1 MPEPEVEKKESFS
14 IADKDEVVSL
24 LRRLLAEHQ
33 AADHAFTNRMV
44 RGVCHTLIVT
54 QITVMLTALGTGIG
68 ALLHVEVPFKG
79 AAWGMI
85 IGWSL
90 GMLFVFYQKR
100 MANRLR
106 NEIIKKHQAEA
117 AASNDDC
124 VEQNASDKS
133 AFVALGGEPRK

>member
-1 MPEPEVEKKESFS
+1 MDEESKELSCEKKPDMAPQADNAQ
-14 IADKDEVVSL
+14 IAEL

-33 AADHAFTNRMV
+33 AADHAFTNRMI

-68 ALLHVEVPFKG
+68 ALLHVDVPFKG

-90 GMLFVFYQKR
+90 GMLYVFYQKY
-100 MANRLR
+100 MADKVRKTFM
-106 NEIIKKHQAEA
+106 KKHQDESEA
-117 AASNDDC
+117 
-124 VEQNASDKS
+124 
-133 AFVALGGEPRK
+133 RK

>member
-1 MPEPEVEKKESFS
+1 MLCYNETMNDIEENAPKKETCENNEE
-14 IADKDEVVSL
+14 IASL

-33 AADHAFTNRMV
+33 AADHAFTNRMI
-44 RGVCHTLIVT
+44 RSVCHTLIVT

-90 GMLFVFYQKR
+90 GMLFVFYQKY
-100 MANRLR
+100 MANRHR
-106 NEIIKKHQAEA
+106 AEIIKKHQDE
-117 AASNDDC
+117 
-124 VEQNASDKS
+124 SD
-133 AFVALGGEPRK
+133 ALK

>member
-1 MPEPEVEKKESFS
+1 MPEPESEKKESFS
-14 IADKDEVVSL
+14 IADKDEIVSL

-33 AADHAFTNRMV
+33 AADHAFTNRMI

-90 GMLFVFYQKR
+90 GVLFVFYQKY
-100 MANRLR
+100 MANRAR
-106 NEIIKKHQAEA
+106 NAIIQKHT
-117 AASNDDC
+117 
-124 VEQNASDKS
+124 
-133 AFVALGGEPRK
+133 GENNS